1 MEKEVKRL
9 KNPDVKKEIYEFA
22 QKYYLLY
29 RSDKTK
35 EFEVDNG
42 FAEEC
47 TRLGFKMD
55 CGESFKSAFPDVNP
69 FEDADAFKRALRQTN
84 DEILI
89 GSAIFSIWR
98 SVTHWSY
105 GHLLDD
111 ENREL
116 FIPAFARLIELTFMP
131 DENAP
136 RMSKEE
142 IKRRLSMRADE
153 YHAFIDDDDEHIC
166 EVDNNVENKDE
177 TTIIVFPEF
186 VTLKAEVEKLRT
198 EISMLLLERDELR
211 LVICKN
217 IETAYMLAL
226 GSLEYKAF
234 ELHCEFLRLKRKID
248 LVQAKKNRQEKV
260 VISAIEKILDE
271 EFEEYQRQ
279 LDEQINKMNKALDHS
294 KGRPLTEE
302 ETKEVKKVYRNIVKA
317 LHPDLHPDITPAQI
331 QLFQNAVQAYENG
344 DLNSLRIISEMVAE
358 PVIPEKSENGLTI
371 LAKEKERLSKTIEL
385 IREQITEIKSE
396 YPYTMKDLVDDP
408 EQIAKKKAELEETIK
423 ELKEAYDIYAAR
435 LKEML
440 R

>member
-1 MEKEVKRL
+1 MSFL
-9 KNPDVKKEIYEFA
+9 ATNKEIYEFA

-29 RSDKTK
+29 KSDKTK

-42 FAEEC
+42 FAEKCEK
-47 TRLGFKMD
+47 LGFKMD
-55 CGESFKSAFPDVNP
+55 CGESFKAVFPDVNP
-69 FEDADAFKRALRQTN
+69 FENAEIFKNALKQT
-84 DEILI
+84 DDVILI

-105 GHLLDD
+105 GHLLDK

-116 FIPAFARLIELTFMP
+116 FIPAFARLIELTFTM

-136 RMSKEE
+136 KMSKEE
-142 IKRRLSMRADE
+142 IKRRLSMRAAE
-153 YHAFIDDDDEHIC
+153 YRAFSEDGDEHIC
-166 EVDNNVENKDE
+166 ETDNEAENKDE

-294 KGRPLTEE
+294 KGRPLTDE
-302 ETKEVKKVYRNIVKA
+302 ETKEIKKTYRNIVKA

-358 PVIPEKSENGLTI
+358 PVIPQKGENGLTI

-408 EQIAKKKAELEETIK
+408 EQIANKKAELEETIK

>member
-1 MEKEVKRL
+1 MSL
-9 KNPDVKKEIYEFA
+9 LATKKEIYEFA
-22 QKYYLLY
+22 QKYYDLY
-29 RSDKTK
+29 RSDTTK
-35 EFEVDNG
+35 EYDVDNS

-47 TRLGFKMD
+47 TKLGFIMD
-55 CGESFKSAFPDVNP
+55 CGESFKAEFPDINP
-69 FEDADAFKRALRQTN
+69 FSDAVSFKGALKKTT

-98 SVTHWSY
+98 SITHWSY
-105 GHLLDD
+105 GNLLDA
-111 ENREL
+111 ENRAL

-136 RMSKEE
+136 RMSHEE
-142 IKRRLSMRADE
+142 IKKRLSIRAAE
-153 YHAFIDDDDEHIC
+153 YHAFVDDE
-166 EVDNNVENKDE
+166 ETSNNENGTDE
-177 TTIIVFPEF
+177 RTTTIIVFPEF

-211 LVICKN
+211 LVVCKN

-260 VISAIEKILDE
+260 VISAIERILDE
-271 EFEEYQRQ
+271 EFEEYQHQ
-279 LDEQINKMNKALDHS
+279 LDEQINKMNQALDHS
-294 KGRPLTEE
+294 KGRPLTDE
-302 ETKEVKKVYRNIVKA
+302 ETKEIKKTYRNIVKA

-331 QLFQNAVQAYENG
+331 QLFQNAVHAYENG

-396 YPYTMKDLVDDP
+396 YPYTMKELVDDP
-408 EQIAKKKAELEETIK
+408 EQIAKKKEELEETIK
-423 ELKEAYDIYAAR
+423 ELKEAYDIYAAK

>member
-1 MEKEVKRL
+1 MAS
-9 KNPDVKKEIYEFA
+9 KKEIYEFA
-22 QKYYLLY
+22 QKYYDLY
-29 RSDKTK
+29 KSDTTK
-35 EFEVDNG
+35 EFDVDNG

-47 TRLGFKMD
+47 IRLGFKMD
-55 CGESFKSAFPDVNP
+55 CGESFKAEFPDINP
-69 FEDADAFKRALRQTN
+69 FSDAVSFEEALKKTT

-98 SVTHWSY
+98 SITHWSY
-105 GHLLDD
+105 GKLLDE
-111 ENREL
+111 ENRGL
-116 FIPAFARLIELTFMP
+116 FIPAFARLIEITFIP
-131 DENAP
+131 DESSP

-142 IKRRLSMRADE
+142 VKKRLSMRAAE
-153 YHAFIDDDDEHIC
+153 YRAFIKDDDEHIS
-166 EVDNNVENKDE
+166 EMNNEAEEKNE

-260 VISAIEKILDE
+260 VISVIEKILDE
-271 EFEEYQRQ
+271 EFVEYQQQ

-294 KGRPLTEE
+294 KGRPLSED
-302 ETKEVKKVYRNIVKA
+302 ETKEIKKTYRNIVKA

-358 PVIPEKSENGLTI
+358 PVIPEKSENALTI
-371 LAKEKERLSKTIEL
+371 LAKEKERLSNTIEL

-396 YPYTMKDLVDDP
+396 YPYTMKELVDDP
-408 EQIAKKKAELEETIK
+408 EQIAKKKTELEETIK

>member
-1 MEKEVKRL
+1 M
-9 KNPDVKKEIYEFA
+9 KNPDINKEICEFA

-35 EFEVDNG
+35 EFDVDNG
-42 FAEEC
+42 FAEKC
-47 TRLGFKMD
+47 IKLGFKMD
-55 CGESFKSAFPDVNP
+55 CGESFKAAFPGVNP
-69 FEDADAFKRALRQTN
+69 FEDAETFKCALKQTN
-84 DEILI
+84 DVTLI

-98 SVTHWSY
+98 SITHWSY
-105 GHLLDD
+105 GNLLDK
-111 ENREL
+111 ENRDL
-116 FIPAFARLIELTFMP
+116 FIPAFARLIEITFMP
-131 DENAP
+131 DENSP
-136 RMSKEE
+136 KMSKEE
-142 IKRRLSMRADE
+142 IKRRLSMRAAE
-153 YHAFIDDDDEHIC
+153 YHAFRDDDDEHIC
-166 EVDNNVENKDE
+166 ETDDEVENKDE

-186 VTLKAEVEKLRT
+186 ITLKAEVEKLRT

-279 LDEQINKMNKALDHS
+279 LDEQINKMNQALDHS
-294 KGRPLTEE
+294 KGRPLTDE
-302 ETKEVKKVYRNIVKA
+302 ETKEIKKTYRNIVKA

-396 YPYTMKDLVDDP
+396 YPYTMKELVDDP